1 MSVRTGFCLA
11 LVASVLVCAPA
22 RAEKLTKENRHWLDG
37 VRAII
42 LPEEE
47 KQYRD
52 LAKSER
58 AEFEKIFWARRDP
71 DLETP
76 ENEYQ
81 AEFDKLRAQADERY
95 VIHGRRGSET
105 DCGRAFILFGEP
117 DSVDQQTLDSLPGR
131 RSPQTWTFMSRPGFK
146 FPEGGLK
153 VPFDAECATPRVM
166 QEQLDRV
173 AEQRVVHPNI
183 GYSRDESGKLV
194 KLVDQLPKPSPAQAL
209 LKSPRADFPIQ
220 VEKTLV
226 LRNPSGGAFVAG
238 LVQAEGAGLGPSGEP
253 LDLVVAA
260 QAHDAEGKV
269 VPGAER
275 ETSVTPGP
283 DGHFVVS
290 YGLILRAGEYTLDVA
305 VVDAK
310 GGKGSAASIP
320 LQVPDF
326 TTEEVSMSSLMV
338 LQDIVPE
345 TSSQIDR
352 RQPLADFDLTAARL
366 VPSFG
371 NVFSKDQS
379 ISMLCAIY
387 GGAVDPET
395 GKASLK
401 VSFAFKKGGKKV
413 AQADDVV
420 YDAPNPS
427 HSVGPVPLSGFDP
440 GVYQVEMK
448 VKDQVANTQ
457 SQQEARFEIRGEAG
471 GGGADPRLPPA
482 APEE

>member
-1 MSVRTGFCLA
+1 MSVRTGFHLA
-11 LVASVLVCAPA
+11 LVTCLLLCAEAA
-22 RAEKLTKENRHWLDG
+22 RAEKLTKENRQWLDG

-76 ENEYQ
+76 DNEYQ
-81 AEFDKLRAQADERY
+81 AEFDELRAQADELY

-105 DCGRAFILFGEP
+105 DCGRAFILFKGEP
-117 DSVDQQTLDSLPGR
+117 DSVDQQTLDSQPGR
-131 RSPQTWTFMSRPGFK
+131 RPPQVWTYLSRPGFT

-153 VPFDAECATPRVM
+153 VPFDAECATPRAM

-173 AEQRVVHPNI
+173 AEQLVVNPNI
-183 GYSRDESGKLV
+183 GYSRDEKGKLV

-209 LKSPRADFPIQ
+209 LKSPRVDFPIQ

-238 LVQAEGAGLGPSGEP
+238 LVQAEGADLGPSGEP

-260 QAHDAEGKV
+260 QARDAEGKV
-269 VPGAER
+269 VPGQER
-275 ETSVTPGP
+275 ETRVVPGP
-283 DGHFVVS
+283 DGRFVVS
-290 YGLILRAGEYTLDVA
+290 YGLVLRAGDYTLDVA
-305 VVDAK
+305 VVDPK
-310 GGKGSAASIP
+310 GGKGAAASIP
-320 LQVPDF
+320 IKVPDLAA
-326 TTEEVSMSSLMV
+326 EGVSMSSLLV

-345 TSSQIDR
+345 TSGQVDR
-352 RQPLADFDLTAARL
+352 RQPLADFDLTAVRL

-401 VSFAFKKGGKKV
+401 VSFVFKKGGKKV
-413 AQADDVV
+413 AQADDVT
-420 YDAPNPS
+420 YDTPNPS
-427 HSVGPVPLSGFDP
+427 HSVGPVPLSSFEP

-448 VKDQVANTQ
+448 VKDQVANTE
-457 SQQEARFEIRGEAG
+457 SEQEAQFEIRE
-471 GGGADPRLPPA
+471 
-482 APEE
+482 